1 MTILSFM
8 QVLYA
13 GLTFFYFFS
22 VHKKIGRGLE
32 LVGSIVAGSPI
43 ALHRSA
49 SKLTHS
55 GLAKAFDKP
64 RDCKGNLFLSFLTR
78 FLNFINFYI
87 QKFAWTVGRD

>member
-8 QVLYA
+8 QVSLVVLTLFFLYF
-13 GLTFFYFFS
+13 L

-32 LVGSIVAGSPI
+32 LFGTIVAGSPI

-49 SKLTHS
+49 SKMTHA

-64 RDCKGNLFLSFLTR
+64 RHCKGNLF
-78 FLNFINFYI
+78 
-87 QKFAWTVGRD
+87 